1 MAKITLIGF
10 ENYLNGYNKSLFE
23 KLALPEGIDKDTL
36 TNNILLRAGEF
47 ETLYSNPDFLI
58 DAISLWGKKYAR
70 TFTKWLAA
78 LNVEYNPLENY
89 DRIEEWEEHSHNDGH
104 THDDST
110 NNGGINNE
118 NKVSAYDSDDYQ
130 PHDISSS
137 LSNSEI
143 HSDTRVDASND
154 NNHTGRIHGNIGV
167 TTSQQM
173 LQSELDIAAWNIYE
187 HITDLFITEFCIM
200 VY

>member
-10 ENYLNGYNKSLFE
+10 ENYLSGYNKSLFD
-23 KLALPEGIDKDTL
+23 KLTLPAGIDKDTL
-36 TNNILLRAGEF
+36 KNNILLRSGEF
-47 ETLYSNPDFLI
+47 EVLYSNPDFLI
-58 DAISLWGKKYAR
+58 DAISVWSKKHLR
-70 TFTKWLAA
+70 TFEKWLAA

-104 THDDST
+104 THDDS
-110 NNGGINNE
+110 NNGGSINAE
-118 NKVSAYDSDDYQ
+118 NKVSAYDSTDYQ
-130 PHDISSS
+130 PHDLSSS
-137 LSNSEI
+137 RSDSET

-154 NNHTGRIHGNIGV
+154 STRTGRTHGNIGV

-173 LQSELDIAAWNIYE
+173 LQSELDIASWNLYD
-187 HITDLFITEFCIM
+187 HITDLFIAEFCIL

>member
-23 KLALPEGIDKDTL
+23 KLVLPDGIDKDTL

-58 DAISLWGKKYAR
+58 DAISLWGKKYSR

-78 LNVEYNPLENY
+78 LSVEYNPLENY
-89 DRIEEWEEHSHNDGH
+89 DRVEEWEEHSHNGGH

-110 NNGGINNE
+110 NNGGITNE

-130 PHDISSS
+130 PHDVSSS
-137 LSNSEI
+137 HSNSEI
-143 HSDTRVDASND
+143 HSDTQVDASND
-154 NNHTGRIHGNIGV
+154 NNHTGRVHGNIGV